1 MANKLEFIIKL
12 KDEFSGGLSGIVSK
26 LPSLGTAA
34 AAAGAGI
41 AAASAALWKMTTS
54 AADAY
59 DKVNDLSNRLGMTTE
74 FISRMNYAAQMS
86 GVSQEEMATSLRM
99 VSVKLGEA
107 SMGATESKK
116 SFDALGISIYD
127 ASGKVRD
134 IEEMMP
140 ELAQGFANLDSSA
153 QRAALAQELFGRS
166 GSTMIPILTEGKDGL
181 QDLWK
186 EAEKFGLVISTQ
198 AADNAAEFND
208 AMDRMKGAVTGVK
221 NKLVED
227 LFPVFSQGM
236 NSMANIIADNRE
248 TISRWAGVVVEY
260 LGKAAEFTAYAGG
273 VIVDAFRGIHAV
285 WELTKGG
292 LAQWVSYF
300 FEAIGKITGK
310 VADFMTALNFKG
322 IFDGPIA
329 KARSF
334 QNTMYNVGDSVGAV
348 ADQSAKE
355 VAEYWEAGMGRA
367 TGAVKGFVEK
377 FKAGMSETIPSTG
390 SGKEGEG
397 HTVSSPDKGLS
408 DKEKEYQA
416 AYDNLLNLHQQ
427 YTLSEEEQLQAWY
440 DKQAEIF
447 AGHSDAML
455 LLDET
460 FYAQKN
466 EMQAAQQEA
475 VNAAWEEAVLSDEE
489 KLALWY
495 ERQLEMYEGNAI
507 AKAQIDQIYD
517 AKNKALQKKRDDDAA
532 KNRQTFYTN
541 METIGRAFGKKAYA
555 LAQAIAVPEA
565 IINAYRAASNALA
578 DVRPYPLNIVAA
590 AAALAQGF
598 VQVANIRAV
607 ASGIAHGG
615 LTTVPKEQTYLL
627 DRGERVLSPRQN
639 EDLTEFLEGQAGGGV
654 TIENVTLH
662 ILENATDLDV
672 LRGMDKADW
681 QDIVYEKVVPA
692 LNELRRMGVKT

>member
-12 KDEFSGGLSGIVSK
+12 KDEFSGTLGDITSK
-26 LPSLGTAA
+26 LPSLGTMA

-41 AAASAALWKMTTS
+41 AAASVALWKMTTS

-86 GVSQEEMATSLRM
+86 GVTQEEMATSLRM

-107 SMGATESKK
+107 SMGAEQSKK
-116 SFDALGISIYD
+116 AFDALGVSIYGAD
-127 ASGKVRD
+127 GKVRD

-140 ELAQGFANLDSSA
+140 DLAQGFANLDSSA
-153 QRAALAQELFGRS
+153 QRAALAQDLFGRS
-166 GSTMIPILTEGKDGL
+166 GATMIPILTEGKEGL
-181 QDLWK
+181 AELWK
-186 EAEKFGLVISTQ
+186 EAEKFGLVISTE

-236 NSMANIIADNRE
+236 NSMANIIAENRE
-248 TISRWAGVVVEY
+248 TISRWASVAVEY

-273 VIVDAFRGIHAV
+273 VIVDAFRGVHAI
-285 WELTKGG
+285 WETTKGS
-292 LAQWVSYF
+292 LASLTEYILNKLAALAGKAAGF
-300 FEAIGKITGK
+300 MEAI
-310 VADFMTALNFKG
+310 NFRG
-322 IFDGPIA
+322 WLDGPIA
-329 KARSF
+329 KTRAFESTVT
-334 QNTMYNVGDSVGAV
+334 NMADAVGSV

-355 VAEYWEAGMGRA
+355 VGEYFDAGFGRA
-367 TGAVKGFVEK
+367 TKAVGAFIDK
-377 FKAGMSETIPSTG
+377 FKEGMNQPIPEG
-390 SGKEGEG
+390 GKGEGEG
-397 HTVSSPDKGLS
+397 TTVSSPDKGLS
-408 DKEKEYQA
+408 DKQNAYQA
-416 AYDNLLNLHQQ
+416 AYDNLLSMHQQ
-427 YTLSEEEQLQAWY
+427 YTLTEEQQLQAWY

-447 AGHSDAML
+447 TGHADAML
-455 LLDET
+455 ILDET
-460 FYAQKN
+460 FYARQN
-466 EMQAAQQEA
+466 ELRAAQQEA

-489 KLALWY
+489 KLSLWY

-517 AKNKALQKKRDDDAA
+517 KKNKDLQKKRDDEAA
-532 KNRQTFYTN
+532 KNRQAFYTN
-541 METIGRAFGKKAYA
+541 METIGRAFGKKAFA
-555 LAQAIAVPEA
+555 LAQMIAVPEA

-598 VQVANIRAV
+598 VQVANIRSV

-615 LTTVPKEQTYLL
+615 MEYVPKEQTYLL

-639 EDLTEFLEGQAGGGV
+639 EDLTAFLEGQASGGV
-654 TIENVTLH
+654 TIESLSLH
-662 ILENATDLDV
+662 ILENATNLDA
-672 LRGMDKADW
+672 LRSMDKADW
-681 QDIVYEKVVPA
+681 QDIVYERIIPA
-692 LNELRRMGVKT
+692 LKDLKVAGFKA

>member
-12 KDEFSGGLSGIVSK
+12 KDEFSGTLGDITSK
-26 LPSLGTAA
+26 LPSLGTMA

-41 AAASAALWKMTTS
+41 AAASVALWKMTTS

-86 GVSQEEMATSLRM
+86 GVTQEEMATSLRM

-107 SMGATESKK
+107 SIEGGIAKK
-116 SFDALGISIYD
+116 AFDNLGVSIYD
-127 ASGKVRD
+127 SSGKVRD

-140 ELAQGFANLDSSA
+140 DLAQGFATLDSSA

-166 GSTMIPILTEGKDGL
+166 GATMIPILTEGKEGL
-181 QDLWK
+181 AELWK
-186 EAEKFGLVISTQ
+186 EAEKFGLVISTE

-248 TISRWAGVVVEY
+248 TISKWATVAVEY
-260 LGKAAEFTAYAGG
+260 IGKAAEFTAYAGG
-273 VIVDAFRGIHAV
+273 VIVDAFRGVHAI

-292 LAQWVSYF
+292 LALLVQAF
-300 FEAIGKITGK
+300 FEAIAKITGK
-310 VADFMTALNFKG
+310 AADFMEALNFRG

-334 QNTMYNVGDSVGAV
+334 QTTMANVGESVGSV

-367 TGAVKGFVEK
+367 TKAVGGFIDK
-377 FKAGMSETIPSTG
+377 FKEGMKQPIPEG
-390 SGKEGEG
+390 GKEGEG
-397 HTVSSPDKGLS
+397 STVAGPDTGLS
-408 DKEKEYQA
+408 DKEKAYQS
-416 AYDNLLNLHQQ
+416 AYDNLLSMHEQ

-440 DKQAEIF
+440 DRQAEIF
-447 AGHSDAML
+447 TGHSDAML

-460 FYAQKN
+460 FYARQN
-466 EMQAAQQEA
+466 EMRAAQQEA

-489 KLALWY
+489 KLSLWY

-517 AKNKALQKKRDDDAA
+517 KKNKDLQKKRDDDAA

-541 METIGRAFGKKAYA
+541 METIGRAFGKKAFA

-565 IINAYRAASNALA
+565 IINAYKAASNAMA
-578 DVRPYPLNIVAA
+578 DVRPYPLNVVAA

-598 VQVANIRAV
+598 VQVANIRSV

-615 LTTVPKEQTYLL
+615 MGYVPKEQTYLL
-627 DRGERVLSPRQN
+627 DRGERVLSPKQN
-639 EDLTEFLEGQAGGGV
+639 EDLTAFLEGQAGGGV
-654 TIENVTLH
+654 TIESLSLH
-662 ILENATDLDV
+662 ILENATNLDA
-672 LRGMDKADW
+672 LRSMDKADW
-681 QDIVYEKVVPA
+681 QDIVYEKVIPA
-692 LNELRRMGVKT
+692 LKDLKVAGFKA